1 MTCSSLVIRI
11 VQQVVGAEAR
21 TVVNEG
27 SLIAL
32 LVWLIRVLR
41 IAVSDLELWL
51 GLIVCLI
58 TLLIGRKL
66 QLVLRKSFVPRY
78 IWRDHLV
85 THLCAVSMLT

>member
-1 MTCSSLVIRI
+1 MTCSCLVIRI
-11 VQQVVGAEAR
+11 VQQVVGAETR
-21 TVVNEG
+21 TVVNES

-51 GLIVCLI
+51 GLIVCRI

-85 THLCAVSMLT
+85 AHLCAVSMLT